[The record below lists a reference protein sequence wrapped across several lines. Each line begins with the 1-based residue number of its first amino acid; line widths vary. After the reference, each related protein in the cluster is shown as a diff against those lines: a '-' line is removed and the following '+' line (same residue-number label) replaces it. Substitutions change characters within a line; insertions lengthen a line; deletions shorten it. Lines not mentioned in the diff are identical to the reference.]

1 MSLYPDTA
9 VRRAM
14 KIQEIVLRAMSGEI
28 TWIKAAQIIG
38 VSDRTMRR
46 WKLRYQKYGYDGL
59 FDRRRQRPSPK
70 RAPYEEVERILR
82 LYREV
87 YMGFNVRHFHQIAS
101 EKHGVGLSYSFVKK
115 ALQEAG
121 LVPKRKSRG
130 RHRKRREPRSCFG
143 ELVHIDGSEH
153 AWLSLV
159 PEEKQTLIALQDD
172 ATGKILYAQLW
183 PEETTEA
190 IMMGLWHMVS
200 TYGIC
205 ISLYSDRAG
214 WAFHTPKAGGKV
226 DRQNLTQVGVAL
238 KKLGIEH
245 IPSYSPQGRGRG
257 ERLNRTLQDRLVN
270 ELRVAGITDMASAN
284 KYLNQTFIPDFNRRF
299 GRAPKDPE
307 SAFVD
312 CNGIDLNQIFC
323 IEEERVVNK
332 DNTVSYKNKILQ
344 LEPQPNRR
352 TCAGLHVLVHHHL
365 DGGYSIWKG
374 PHLLGVYNEEGKIL
388 KKQRKKE
395 AA

>member
-1 MSLYPDTA
+1 MSVYPDTA

-14 KIQEIVLRAMSGEI
+14 KIQEIILRAMSGEI

-121 LVPKRKSRG
+121 LVPRRKSRG
-130 RHRKRREPRSCFG
+130 RHRKRREPRPCFG
-143 ELVHIDGSEH
+143 ELVHIDGSDH

-183 PEETTEA
+183 PEETTKA
-190 IMMGLWHMVS
+190 IMTALWQMVS

-238 KKLGIEH
+238 NKLGIEH

-270 ELRVAGITDMASAN
+270 ELRVAGATDMATAN
-284 KYLNQTFIPDFNRRF
+284 EYLNQTFIPDFNRRF
-299 GRAPKDPE
+299 GREPKDPE
-307 SAFVD
+307 SAFVG
-312 CNGIDLNQIFC
+312 CNGTDLNQIFC

-332 DNTVSYKNKILQ
+332 DNTISYKNKILQ

-352 TCAGLHVLVHHHL
+352 TCAGLHVLVRHHL

-374 PHLLGVYNEEGKIL
+374 PHLLGVYNAEGQGV
-388 KKQRKKE
+388 KKQTKKK